1 MQINSSLLSAGLS
14 TYQSGQQR
22 VDEAGAV
29 IASNSLPV
37 AGNSQVLAELTE
49 QLVELKVGEHAAQV
63 GARVIR
69 SADEVLG
76 TLIDTQA

>member
-14 TYQSGQQR
+14 LYQSGQQR
-22 VDEAGAV
+22 VDDAGAA

-37 AGNSQVLAELTE
+37 AGNSQVVSELTE
-49 QLVELKVGEHAAQV
+49 QMIELKVGEHAAQV